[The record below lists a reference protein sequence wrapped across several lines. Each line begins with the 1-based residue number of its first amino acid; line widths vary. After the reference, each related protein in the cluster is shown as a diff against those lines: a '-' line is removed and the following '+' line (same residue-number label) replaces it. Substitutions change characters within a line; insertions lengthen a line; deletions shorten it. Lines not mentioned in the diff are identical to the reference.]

1 MTKKLRVTIKDVA
14 RVAGVTPQT
23 VSRAFRNAED
33 INKET
38 KERILKIASEMGYV
52 QNASARSL
60 RSGSSKLIAIIYDNI
75 MNSYF
80 SIITYYL
87 QECLKSNGYSI
98 LSISVTDNV
107 LNERDY
113 LTALEHNAEGVISF
127 LQADESIA
135 RLINTYRVP
144 VLVMGRRSEQEGVDS
159 VYVDDVEIGKIA
171 ARRFIENGCKN
182 PLCISEAMAITCAYD
197 RHLGFKEEFK
207 NAGIEVSLIAR
218 KNLGEDLPFE
228 ERLLEAYENNPPD
241 AIFCFNDIFAFQT
254 LYVIEK
260 YGLKMPL
267 VIGVDN
273 IQQEIFLPKRLTT
286 VGWDKRRLAQITAN
300 AILSRIKGS
309 EEALYSIKEGVF
321 LVEGVTA

>member
-1 MTKKLRVTIKDVA
+1 MAKKLRVTIKDVA

-38 KERILKIASEMGYV
+38 KERILQIASEMGYV

-87 QECLKSNGYSI
+87 QECLKSKGYSI

-107 LNERDY
+107 LKERDY

-135 RLINTYRVP
+135 RLISTYRVP

-159 VYVDDVEIGKIA
+159 VYVDDVQIGKIA
-171 ARRFIENGCKN
+171 ARRFIEKGCEN

-197 RHLGFKEEFK
+197 RYLGFKEEFK

-218 KNLGEDLPFE
+218 KNLGEDLHFE
-228 ERLLEAYENNPPD
+228 ERLLEAYKNNPPD

-300 AILSRIKGS
+300 AILSRINGS
-309 EEALYSIKEGVF
+309 EEALYSVKEGVF

>member
-38 KERILKIASEMGYV
+38 KERILQIASEMGYV

-60 RSGSSKLIAIIYDNI
+60 RNGSSKLIAIIYDNI

-87 QECLKSNGYSI
+87 QDYLRGKGYSI

-107 LNERDY
+107 LKERDY
-113 LTALEHNAEGVISF
+113 LIALEHNAEGVISF

-144 VLVMGRRSEQEGVDS
+144 VLVMGRRSEDEGVDS
-159 VYVDDVEIGKIA
+159 VYVDDVEVGKIA
-171 ARRFIENGCKN
+171 ARRFIEKGCKN
-182 PLCISEAMAITCAYD
+182 PLCISEAMDITCAYD
-197 RHLGFKEEFK
+197 RCLGFKEEFK
-207 NAGIEVSLIAR
+207 GVGREVRLIAR
-218 KNLGEDLPFE
+218 ERLGEDLPLE
-228 ERLLEAYENNPPD
+228 ERLLQAYKSNPPD
-241 AIFCFNDIFAFQT
+241 AIFCFNDIFAFQA

-260 YGLKMPL
+260 HGLKIPL
-267 VIGVDN
+267 IIGVDN

-286 VGWDKRRLAQITAN
+286 VGWDKRKLAQISAN
-300 AILSRIKGS
+300 AILSRISGS
-309 EEALYSIKEGVF
+309 EEKLFSVKEEVF

>member
-1 MTKKLRVTIKDVA
+1 MAKKLRVTIKDVA

-38 KERILKIASEMGYV
+38 KERILQIASEMGYV

-60 RSGSSKLIAIIYDNI
+60 RNGSSKLIAIIYDNI

-87 QECLKSNGYSI
+87 QDYLRGKGYSI

-107 LNERDY
+107 LKERDY

-127 LQADESIA
+127 LQADENIA

-144 VLVMGRRSEQEGVDS
+144 VLVMGRRSEDEGVDS
-159 VYVDDVEIGKIA
+159 VYVDDVEVGKIA
-171 ARRFIENGCKN
+171 ARRFIEKGCKN
-182 PLCISEAMAITCAYD
+182 PLCISEAMDITCAYD
-197 RHLGFKEEFK
+197 RCLGFKEEFK
-207 NAGIEVSLIAR
+207 GVGVEVRLIAR
-218 KNLGEDLPFE
+218 ERPGEDLPLE
-228 ERLLEAYENNPPD
+228 ERLLQAYKSNPPD
-241 AIFCFNDIFAFQT
+241 AIFCFNDIFAFQA

-260 YGLKMPL
+260 HGLKIPL
-267 VIGVDN
+267 IIGVDN

-286 VGWDKRRLAQITAN
+286 VGWDKRKLAQISAN
-300 AILSRIKGS
+300 AILSRISGS
-309 EEALYSIKEGVF
+309 EEKLFSVKEEVF

>member
-38 KERILKIASEMGYV
+38 QERILQIASEMGYV

-60 RSGSSKLIAIIYDNI
+60 RNGSSKLIAIIYDNI

-87 QECLKSNGYSI
+87 QDYLRGKGYSI

-107 LNERDY
+107 LKERDY

-144 VLVMGRRSEQEGVDS
+144 VLVMGRRSEDEGVDS
-159 VYVDDVEIGKIA
+159 VYVDDVEVGKIA
-171 ARRFIENGCKN
+171 ARRFIEKGCKN
-182 PLCISEAMAITCAYD
+182 PLCISEAMDITCAYD
-197 RHLGFKEEFK
+197 RCLGFKEEFK
-207 NAGIEVSLIAR
+207 GVGREVRLIAR
-218 KNLGEDLPFE
+218 ERLGEDLPLE
-228 ERLLEAYENNPPD
+228 ERLLQAYKSNPPD
-241 AIFCFNDIFAFQT
+241 AIFCFNDIFAFQA

-260 YGLKMPL
+260 HGLKIPL
-267 VIGVDN
+267 IIGVDN

-286 VGWDKRRLAQITAN
+286 VGWDKRKLAQISAN
-300 AILSRIKGS
+300 AILSRISGS
-309 EEALYSIKEGVF
+309 EEKLFSVKEEVF

>member
-38 KERILKIASEMGYV
+38 QERILQIASEMGYV

-60 RSGSSKLIAIIYDNI
+60 RNGSSKLIAIIYDNI

-87 QECLKSNGYSI
+87 QDYLRGKGYSI

-107 LNERDY
+107 LKERDY

-144 VLVMGRRSEQEGVDS
+144 VLVMGRRSEDKGVDS
-159 VYVDDVEIGKIA
+159 VYVDDVEVGKIA
-171 ARRFIENGCKN
+171 ARRFIEKGCKN
-182 PLCISEAMAITCAYD
+182 PLCISEAMDITCAYD
-197 RHLGFKEEFK
+197 RCLGFKEEFK
-207 NAGIEVSLIAR
+207 GVGREVRLIAR
-218 KNLGEDLPFE
+218 ERLGEDLPLE
-228 ERLLEAYENNPPD
+228 ERLLQAYKSNPPD
-241 AIFCFNDIFAFQT
+241 AIFCFNDIFAFQA

-260 YGLKMPL
+260 HGLKIPL
-267 VIGVDN
+267 IIGVDN

-286 VGWDKRRLAQITAN
+286 VGWDKRKLAQISAN
-300 AILSRIKGS
+300 AILSRISGS
-309 EEALYSIKEGVF
+309 EEKLFSVKEEVF

>member
-38 KERILKIASEMGYV
+38 QERILQIASEMGYV

-60 RSGSSKLIAIIYDNI
+60 RNGSSKLIAIIYDNI

-87 QECLKSNGYSI
+87 QDYLRGKGYSI

-107 LNERDY
+107 LKERDY
-113 LTALEHNAEGVISF
+113 LIALEHNAEGVISF
-127 LQADESIA
+127 LQADENIA

-144 VLVMGRRSEQEGVDS
+144 VLVMGRRSEDEGVDS
-159 VYVDDVEIGKIA
+159 VYVDDVEVGKIA
-171 ARRFIENGCKN
+171 ARRFIEKGCKN
-182 PLCISEAMAITCAYD
+182 PLCISEAMDITCAYD
-197 RHLGFKEEFK
+197 RCLGFKEEFK
-207 NAGIEVSLIAR
+207 SVGREVRLIAR
-218 KNLGEDLPFE
+218 ERLGEDLPLE
-228 ERLLEAYENNPPD
+228 ELLLQAYKSNPPD
-241 AIFCFNDIFAFQT
+241 AIFCFNDIFAFQA

-260 YGLKMPL
+260 HGLKIPL
-267 VIGVDN
+267 IIGVDN

-286 VGWDKRRLAQITAN
+286 VGWDKRKLAQISAN
-300 AILSRIKGS
+300 AILSRISGS
-309 EEALYSIKEGVF
+309 EEKLFSVKEEVF

>member
-38 KERILKIASEMGYV
+38 QERILQIASEMGYV

-60 RSGSSKLIAIIYDNI
+60 RNGSSKLIAIIYDNI

-87 QECLKSNGYSI
+87 QDYLRGKGYSI

-107 LNERDY
+107 LKERDY
-113 LTALEHNAEGVISF
+113 LIALEHNAEGVISF

-144 VLVMGRRSEQEGVDS
+144 VLVMGRRSEDKGVDS
-159 VYVDDVEIGKIA
+159 VYVDDVEVGKIA
-171 ARRFIENGCKN
+171 ARRFIEKGCKN
-182 PLCISEAMAITCAYD
+182 PLCISEAMDITCAYD
-197 RHLGFKEEFK
+197 RCLGFKEEFK
-207 NAGIEVSLIAR
+207 SVGREVRLIAR
-218 KNLGEDLPFE
+218 ERPGEDLPLE
-228 ERLLEAYENNPPD
+228 ERLLQAYKSNPPD
-241 AIFCFNDIFAFQT
+241 AIFCFNDIFAFQA

-260 YGLKMPL
+260 HGLKIPL
-267 VIGVDN
+267 IIGVDN

-286 VGWDKRRLAQITAN
+286 VGWDKRKLAQISAN
-300 AILSRIKGS
+300 AILSRISGS
-309 EEALYSIKEGVF
+309 EEKLFSVKEAVF

>member
-1 MTKKLRVTIKDVA
+1 MAKKLRVTIKDVA

-38 KERILKIASEMGYV
+38 KERILQIASEMGYV

-60 RSGSSKLIAIIYDNI
+60 RNGSSKLIAIIYDNI

-87 QECLKSNGYSI
+87 QDYLRGKGYSI

-107 LNERDY
+107 LKERDY

-144 VLVMGRRSEQEGVDS
+144 VLVMGRRSEDEGVDS
-159 VYVDDVEIGKIA
+159 VYVDDVAVGKIA
-171 ARRFIENGCKN
+171 ARRFIEKGCKN
-182 PLCISEAMAITCAYD
+182 PLCISEAMDITCAYD
-197 RHLGFKEEFK
+197 RWLGFKEEFK
-207 NAGIEVSLIAR
+207 GVGREVRLIAR
-218 KNLGEDLPFE
+218 ERPGEDLPLE
-228 ERLLEAYENNPPD
+228 ERLLQAYKSNPPD
-241 AIFCFNDIFAFQT
+241 AIFCFNDIFAFQA

-260 YGLKMPL
+260 HGLKIPL
-267 VIGVDN
+267 IIGVDN

-286 VGWDKRRLAQITAN
+286 VGWDKRKLAQISAN
-300 AILSRIKGS
+300 AILSRISGS
-309 EEALYSIKEGVF
+309 EEKLFSVKEEVF

>member
-38 KERILKIASEMGYV
+38 KERILQIASEMGYV

-60 RSGSSKLIAIIYDNI
+60 RNGSSKLIAIIYDNI

-87 QECLKSNGYSI
+87 QDYLRGKGYSI

-107 LNERDY
+107 LKERDY
-113 LTALEHNAEGVISF
+113 LIALEHNAEGVISF

-144 VLVMGRRSEQEGVDS
+144 VLVMGRRSEDKGVDS
-159 VYVDDVEIGKIA
+159 VYVDDVEVGKIA
-171 ARRFIENGCKN
+171 ARRFIT
-182 PLCISEAMAITCAYD
+182 AI
-197 RHLGFKEEFK
+197 KSP
-207 NAGIEVSLIAR
+207 SLIS
-218 KNLGEDLPFE
+218 G
-228 ERLLEAYENNPPD
+228 Y
-241 AIFCFNDIFAFQT
+241 
-254 LYVIEK
+254 
-260 YGLKMPL
+260 
-267 VIGVDN
+267 
-273 IQQEIFLPKRLTT
+273 
-286 VGWDKRRLAQITAN
+286 
-300 AILSRIKGS
+300 ILFPS
-309 EEALYSIKEGVF
+309 
-321 LVEGVTA
+321 T

>member
-38 KERILKIASEMGYV
+38 QERILQIASEMGYV

-60 RSGSSKLIAIIYDNI
+60 RNGSSKLIAIIYDNI

-87 QECLKSNGYSI
+87 QDYLRGKGYSI

-107 LNERDY
+107 LKERDY

-144 VLVMGRRSEQEGVDS
+144 VLVMGRRSEDEGVDS
-159 VYVDDVEIGKIA
+159 VYVDDVEVGKIA
-171 ARRFIENGCKN
+171 ARRFIEKGCKN
-182 PLCISEAMAITCAYD
+182 PLCISEAMDITCAYD
-197 RHLGFKEEFK
+197 RCLGFKEEFK
-207 NAGIEVSLIAR
+207 GVGREVRLIAR
-218 KNLGEDLPFE
+218 ERLGEDLPLE
-228 ERLLEAYENNPPD
+228 ELLLQAYKSNPPD
-241 AIFCFNDIFAFQT
+241 AIFCFNDIFAFQA

-260 YGLKMPL
+260 HGLKIPL
-267 VIGVDN
+267 IIGVDN

-286 VGWDKRRLAQITAN
+286 VGWDKRKLAQISAN
-300 AILSRIKGS
+300 AILSRISGS
-309 EEALYSIKEGVF
+309 EEKLFSVKEEVF

>member
-38 KERILKIASEMGYV
+38 QERILQIASEMGYV

-60 RSGSSKLIAIIYDNI
+60 RNGSSKLIAIIYDNI

-87 QECLKSNGYSI
+87 QDYLRGKGYSI

-107 LNERDY
+107 LKERDY
-113 LTALEHNAEGVISF
+113 LIALEHNAEGVISF

-144 VLVMGRRSEQEGVDS
+144 VLVMGRRSEDKGVDS
-159 VYVDDVEIGKIA
+159 VYVDDVEVGKIA
-171 ARRFIENGCKN
+171 ARRFIEKGCKN
-182 PLCISEAMAITCAYD
+182 PLCISEAMDITCAYD
-197 RHLGFKEEFK
+197 RCLGFKEEFK
-207 NAGIEVSLIAR
+207 SVGREVRLIAR
-218 KNLGEDLPFE
+218 ERPGEDLPLE
-228 ERLLEAYENNPPD
+228 ERLLQAYKSNPPD
-241 AIFCFNDIFAFQT
+241 AIFCFNDIFAFQA

-260 YGLKMPL
+260 HGLKIPL
-267 VIGVDN
+267 IIGVDN

-286 VGWDKRRLAQITAN
+286 VGWDKRKLAQISAN
-300 AILSRIKGS
+300 AILSRISGS
-309 EEALYSIKEGVF
+309 EEKLFSVKEEVF

>member
-38 KERILKIASEMGYV
+38 KERILQIASEMGYV

-60 RSGSSKLIAIIYDNI
+60 RNGSSKLIAIIYDNI

-87 QECLKSNGYSI
+87 QDYLRGKGYSI

-107 LNERDY
+107 LKERDY

-144 VLVMGRRSEQEGVDS
+144 VLVMGRRSEDEGVDS
-159 VYVDDVEIGKIA
+159 VYVDDVEVGKIA
-171 ARRFIENGCKN
+171 ARRFIEKGCKN
-182 PLCISEAMAITCAYD
+182 PLCISEAMDITCAYD
-197 RHLGFKEEFK
+197 RCLGFKEEFK
-207 NAGIEVSLIAR
+207 GVGREVRLIAR
-218 KNLGEDLPFE
+218 EKLGEDLPLE
-228 ERLLEAYENNPPD
+228 ERLLQAYKSNPPD
-241 AIFCFNDIFAFQT
+241 AIFCFNDIFAFQA

-260 YGLKMPL
+260 HGLKIPL
-267 VIGVDN
+267 IIGVDN

-286 VGWDKRRLAQITAN
+286 VGWDKRKLAQISAN
-300 AILSRIKGS
+300 AILSRISGS
-309 EEALYSIKEGVF
+309 EEKLFSVKEEVF

>member
-38 KERILKIASEMGYV
+38 QERILQIASEMGYV

-60 RSGSSKLIAIIYDNI
+60 RNGSSKLIAIIYDNI

-87 QECLKSNGYSI
+87 QDYLRGKGYSI

-107 LNERDY
+107 LKERDY

-144 VLVMGRRSEQEGVDS
+144 VLVMGRRSEDEGVDS
-159 VYVDDVEIGKIA
+159 VYVDDVEVGKIA
-171 ARRFIENGCKN
+171 ARRFIEKGCKN
-182 PLCISEAMAITCAYD
+182 PLCISEAMDITCAYD
-197 RHLGFKEEFK
+197 RCLGFKEEFK
-207 NAGIEVSLIAR
+207 GVGREVRLIAR
-218 KNLGEDLPFE
+218 ERLGEDLPLE
-228 ERLLEAYENNPPD
+228 ERLLQAYKSNPPD
-241 AIFCFNDIFAFQT
+241 AIFCFNDIFAFQA

-260 YGLKMPL
+260 HGLKIPL
-267 VIGVDN
+267 IIGVDN

-286 VGWDKRRLAQITAN
+286 VGWDKRKLAQISAN
-300 AILSRIKGS
+300 AILSRISGS
-309 EEALYSIKEGVF
+309 EEKLFSVKEAVF

>member
-38 KERILKIASEMGYV
+38 QERILQIASEMGYV

-60 RSGSSKLIAIIYDNI
+60 RNGSSKLIAIIYDNI

-87 QECLKSNGYSI
+87 QDYLRGKGYSI

-107 LNERDY
+107 LKERDY
-113 LTALEHNAEGVISF
+113 LIALEHNAEGVISF
-127 LQADESIA
+127 LQADENIA

-144 VLVMGRRSEQEGVDS
+144 VLVMGRRSEDEGVDS
-159 VYVDDVEIGKIA
+159 VYVDDVEVGKIA
-171 ARRFIENGCKN
+171 ARRFIEKGCKN
-182 PLCISEAMAITCAYD
+182 PLCISEAMDITCAYD
-197 RHLGFKEEFK
+197 RCLGFKEEFK
-207 NAGIEVSLIAR
+207 SVGREVRLIAR
-218 KNLGEDLPFE
+218 ERPGEDLPLE
-228 ERLLEAYENNPPD
+228 ERLLQAYKSNPPD
-241 AIFCFNDIFAFQT
+241 AIFCFNDIFAFQA

-260 YGLKMPL
+260 HGLKIPL
-267 VIGVDN
+267 IIGVDN

-286 VGWDKRRLAQITAN
+286 VGWDKRKLAQISAN
-300 AILSRIKGS
+300 AILSRISGS
-309 EEALYSIKEGVF
+309 EEKLFSVKEEVF